1 MVAIKNAEQLQQ
13 AVNDYMDRHG
23 LKLKYSRYNP
33 FDNYYNVLTDDY
45 TQLESKVITMK
56 NGKTRVVFKVD
67 GKVKSLYK

>member
-13 AVNDYMDRHG
+13 AVNDYMNRHG

-33 FDNYYNVLTDDY
+33 FDNYYNVLTTDY